1 MEKHFWLE
9 RWQQNQIGFHN
20 PDINPHLTA
29 CWPGLNCPAGATV
42 FVPFCGK
49 SNDMLWLTAQGYRV
63 IGVEISELAVKAFFS
78 ENGLCP
84 AVKTTD
90 ALSEYRYGDLVIFC
104 GDFFQLDP
112 KQLANIDAVYDR
124 ASLVA
129 LPTKMRPA
137 YVEKLTQLLQ
147 TGTRILLVSFDYP
160 QHEMQGPPFSVPAEE
175 IHGLYAE
182 WCNIEFVYSSDLLA
196 ADARFRERGLSYM
209 HEQIYRISVL

>member
-20 PDINPHLTA
+20 PDINTHLIA

-49 SNDMLWLTAQGYRV
+49 SNDMLWLNAQGFRV
-63 IGVEISELAVKAFFS
+63 IGVEISELAVKAFFA
-78 ENGLCP
+78 ENGLSP
-84 AVKTTD
+84 AVKTYD
-90 ALSEYRYGDLVIFC
+90 AFREYRYGDLVIFC

-112 KQLANIDAVYDR
+112 KRLAEVDAVYDR

-129 LPTKMRPA
+129 LPADMRLA
-137 YVEKLTQLLQ
+137 YVEKLTQSLQ

-175 IHGLYAE
+175 IRVLYAN
-182 WCNIEFVYSSDLLA
+182 WGHIEFVYSSDLLA
-196 ADARFRERGLSYM
+196 DDARFRERGLSYL